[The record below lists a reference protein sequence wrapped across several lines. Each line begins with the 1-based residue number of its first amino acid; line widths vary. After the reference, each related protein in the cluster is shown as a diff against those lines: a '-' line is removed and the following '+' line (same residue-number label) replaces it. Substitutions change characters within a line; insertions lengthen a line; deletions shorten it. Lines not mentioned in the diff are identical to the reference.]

1 MPKQFEA
8 PIPIFSNQLS
18 VSPPSDFTGA
28 AAIQE
33 LSVDNPLL
41 VEQLRR
47 TYERPEEVD
56 EAARVFVIGQ
66 RLHRCAA
73 TVIEWSRLVLS
84 VASAD
89 ALRVDDAFLLAINPR
104 LALSVEYL
112 RLQTGREV
120 INPESLTDVDLPEPD
135 AKAVAA
141 TLDLM
146 QETYPQLGKSE
157 LGRALRDPFS
167 VTCWHPESHSSLI
180 SRLGRGRRVTVRRR
194 VSCWATYCLA
204 WTLGSETLAVRWW
217 GMIAPR
223 HAWASSPRHAVKK
236 YAASK
241 KRLVAD
247 LRAWGI
253 IPNATPRQGP
263 KANRP
268 LTGPYIQIAE
278 ESLRPYL
285 EHGRALATLDTA

>member
-18 VSPPSDFTGA
+18 VSHPSGFSGA

-41 VEQLRR
+41 VEKFRR
-47 TYERPEEVD
+47 TYDRPEEVD
-56 EAARVFVIGQ
+56 EAVRIFMTGHRI
-66 RLHRCAA
+66 HRCVAA
-73 TVIEWSRLVLS
+73 VIQWTRLVLS
-84 VASAD
+84 AAD
-89 ALRVDDAFLLAINPR
+89 GDTLRVDDAFLLAMNPR
-104 LALSVEYL
+104 LALSLEYM
-112 RLQTGREV
+112 RSQTGREA
-120 INPESLTDVDLPEPD
+120 ISPESVQDVTLSESE
-135 AKAVAA
+135 AKTVEA
-141 TLDLM
+141 TLDFM
-146 QETYPQLGKSE
+146 REAYPHLGESE
-157 LGRALRDPFS
+157 LGRALQNPYS
-167 VTCWHPESHSSLI
+167 VPCWHPDSHSNLS
-180 SRLGRGRRVTVRRR
+180 SQQGRGRRVTVRRR

-204 WTLGSETLAVRWW
+204 WTLGSETLAVKWW
-217 GMIAPR
+217 AMIAPR
-223 HAWASSPRHAVKK
+223 HAWSSSPRHAPKK

-241 KRLVAD
+241 RRLVAD

-253 IPNATPRQGP
+253 LSNTTPRYGP

-268 LTGPYIQIAE
+268 LTSRYIQIAE